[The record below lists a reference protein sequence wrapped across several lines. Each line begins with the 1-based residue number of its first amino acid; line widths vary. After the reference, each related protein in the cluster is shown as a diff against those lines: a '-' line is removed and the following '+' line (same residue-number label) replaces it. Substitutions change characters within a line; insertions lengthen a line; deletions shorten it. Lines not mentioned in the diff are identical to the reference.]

1 MQDIFEKIKERLEK
15 EHKLAEEDA
24 ERYDKGNSN
33 HFKYAKAR
41 GYVNAMEVAIEIVNQ
56 VAEEFGSDINVR
68 SSNSE
73 IQNKLLDSLHRKI
86 LKSKVAEEVTE
97 AEIEVLVKAKELTDD
112 GWIPCSERLP
122 EVFEDTKSSDVV
134 LVCGYD
140 EESDYSWQAMG
151 FYVHTEAIK
160 RWFFAECKDTD
171 KPIDW
176 IDIVAWQ
183 PLPAP
188 YKPKGEK

>member
-1 MQDIFEKIKERLEK
+1 VNIKRYGVDVTEKWATATQNAAALNQAYLRGRQDERDKFDEWREEYNK
-15 EHKLAEEDA
+15 EHNKEYNTDVPD
-24 ERYDKGNSN
+24 RNVGGN
-33 HFKYAKAR
+33 
-41 GYVNAMEVAIEIVNQ
+41 
-56 VAEEFGSDINVR
+56 
-68 SSNSE
+68 
-73 IQNKLLDSLHRKI
+73 
-86 LKSKVAEEVTE
+86 
-97 AEIEVLVKAKELTDD
+97 D
-112 GWIPCSERLP
+112 GWIPCSEWLP
-122 EVFEDTKSSDVV
+122 EVYEDTKSSDVV

-171 KPIDW
+171 KYIDW

-188 YKPKGEK
+188 YKPKGEEV